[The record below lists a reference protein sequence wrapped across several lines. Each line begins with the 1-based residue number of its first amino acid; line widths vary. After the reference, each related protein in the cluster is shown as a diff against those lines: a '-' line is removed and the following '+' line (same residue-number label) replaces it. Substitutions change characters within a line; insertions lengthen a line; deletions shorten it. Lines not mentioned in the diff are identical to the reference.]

1 MNGYKLVGNYILKDK
16 TRLGSRRASL
26 IATSVTD
33 ALYEA
38 LLVVKDENCIVIGE
52 RCTR

>member
-1 MNGYKLVGNYILKDK
+1 LALAELRYD
-16 TRLGSRRASL
+16 
-26 IATSVTD
+26 TSVTD